1 MTAASMSK
9 ARLVPGVSRSHKK
22 TGRAAKVRKTGSVV
36 PMAPT
41 AFGSGSAQVL
51 SSEVSPVSEPSKMAN
66 TSEAENTIVVAGTRV
81 PASFAGRS
89 RSAFARAMLAAV
101 RWYQVHISA
110 GNPPCCKYYP
120 SCSNYAI
127 QAVTRYGALRG
138 GLLALLRL
146 LRCRPWSNGGIDDVP
161 QHYSIFY
168 RFSWS
173 KAHEEPRL
181 TPLASDVK
189 ETA

>member
-1 MTAASMSK
+1 MTAVCAK
-9 ARLVPGVSRSHKK
+9 RAVSAQGAFDSRKK
-22 TGRAAKVRKTGSVV
+22 SDWPAMVEKTRKTDH
-36 PMAPT
+36 MA
-41 AFGSGSAQVL
+41 FKGEDC
-51 SSEVSPVSEPSKMAN
+51 SSTSPETMR
-66 TSEAENTIVVAGTRV
+66 TEIVAGTRV
-81 PASFAGRS
+81 PVSGTRQS
-89 RSAFARAMLAAV
+89 RSAVSRAMLAAV

-127 QAVTRYGALRG
+127 QAVTRYGAARG
-138 GLLALLRL
+138 GLLAVLRL

-161 QHYSIFY
+161 QRYSIFY

>member
-1 MTAASMSK
+1 MTAESVSK
-9 ARLVPGVSRSHKK
+9 ATNIAV
-22 TGRAAKVRKTGSVV
+22 
-36 PMAPT
+36 
-41 AFGSGSAQVL
+41 
-51 SSEVSPVSEPSKMAN
+51 
-66 TSEAENTIVVAGTRV
+66 IAGTRV
-81 PASFAGRS
+81 PASQSGKSS
-89 RSAFARAMLAAV
+89 RSKSSRSVFAHAMLAAV

-127 QAVTRYGALRG
+127 QAVSRYGAARG

>member
-1 MTAASMSK
+1 
-9 ARLVPGVSRSHKK
+9 
-22 TGRAAKVRKTGSVV
+22 
-36 PMAPT
+36 
-41 AFGSGSAQVL
+41 
-51 SSEVSPVSEPSKMAN
+51 
-66 TSEAENTIVVAGTRV
+66 
-81 PASFAGRS
+81 
-89 RSAFARAMLAAV
+89 MLAAV

-127 QAVTRYGALRG
+127 QAVTCYGAARG
-138 GLLALLRL
+138 GLLAVLRL